1 MKRLGKRVVSALLT
15 CAMLLMMLPTAFAA
29 DADSFLNGPYLMAPK
44 SDSMVVVWELSK
56 AMKSTITYG
65 VTGGETKSVEVPVE
79 DGTAYKGEKMHMYRA
94 RLTGLTAG
102 TTYSYT
108 VALENGQ
115 KAEGSFRTLP
125 ADPKELR
132 FVVVS
137 DSHRFETAKQVS
149 DAIAKFDPDF
159 ILHTGDMVEG
169 TGSQKEQFSYWFH
182 NAGDFLRRV
191 PVIYN
196 TGNHD
201 YGDYYQEYVTKVQ
214 KEAYASNKNG
224 HNISFTY
231 GPVHFTMVDSNPWS
245 LLGLNAVTGG
255 TVNAETQALVDESLS
270 WIKSDLASDAAKNA
284 DFRVMTMHHPYEDDL
299 TRKYIPPIAEAGNV
313 NLMLGGHTHV
323 YSRTASADPARGAR
337 TLYVTQGDARIG
349 DGKIDAGKLDA
360 RVNENFA
367 ETLATGKGDMLQVTV
382 KDGVLTYAN
391 VGLKSDSEEVYET
404 ISLTK
409 DAPKLDLTDVKIAP
423 NAVQSGDEVT
433 VSAKVTNSGKG
444 LAAVAL
450 PVVDNGETRYLYHF
464 GKQGR
469 VVALKPGESVEL
481 SAGLS
486 MVALGAHKLTLGGVS
501 TTVNVAFRKADY
513 QYSNLRVK
521 LGDGEV
527 SDLTSD
533 RLHVRADVKNIG
545 NEAGTAS
552 ATLYVAGKAV
562 ETKRVALTAGQTRSV
577 EFAYDFAQG
586 GDYKVRVGTSPE
598 QTVTVLGTIQST
610 PIVRDKSGLGNDGI
624 LRGAPT
630 LVKYDGGYGLKLDGK
645 KDYVEIPDRGN
656 YKVTDGLTG
665 MVWANVARLAQAG
678 EWDHNPLLMK
688 GASISYGT
696 NYLYRMAVRQTGMV
710 TYGVGFDNDNG
721 EYFWNDDDKIKDAGV
736 DLGKWVQY
744 TGGFD
749 RATGGTSWE
758 NTALS
763 GQIDAP
769 DFDSAIKNW
778 EGKSMYA
785 GFSFHR
791 HLLAERGRGKT
802 HTMLTGDLGQ
812 IRFYTA
818 KLTEAENKAIYA
830 APAAKGPKGDKLVVW
845 LDFDP
850 KNIDTDGTHVTEWRP
865 VVGALTSMNYD
876 VSVPGA
882 ATAKATVEA
891 SADGKTVL
899 SSVNADLK
907 DGKGTI
913 DLSALT
919 GAKYVR
925 VTTALH
931 ASVTEQATDIP
942 VLRSYQIDAGN
953 RNTWATLAA
962 WNRGT
967 LTGAIGYQPTD
978 VFVDHSKDFDDL
990 SGKAD
995 VSATSIGTDV
1005 AKSHWAYAN
1014 LQTMIQKNLVRGD
1027 AGTGFVRP
1035 DERITRE
1042 EVASALLA
1050 TLHVQPDATGTLA
1063 AGDPSS
1069 DWAKGV
1075 LSAAK
1080 ARGILKGDEK
1090 GFMDGQATA
1099 TRAEVITMLA
1109 RVASVHSD
1117 KVLTRFADGATVP
1130 SWAAASV
1137 SGMVESGLLTGYE
1150 DNTLRVNEPITRA
1163 ETFTLLAKFCA

>member
-1 MKRLGKRVVSALLT
+1 M
-15 CAMLLMMLPTAFAA
+15 
-29 DADSFLNGPYLMAPK
+29 
-44 SDSMVVVWELSK
+44 
-56 AMKSTITYG
+56 
-65 VTGGETKSVEVPVE
+65 
-79 DGTAYKGEKMHMYRA
+79 
-94 RLTGLTAG
+94 
-102 TTYSYT
+102 
-108 VALENGQ
+108 
-115 KAEGSFRTLP
+115 
-125 ADPKELR
+125 
-132 FVVVS
+132 
-137 DSHRFETAKQVS
+137 
-149 DAIAKFDPDF
+149 
-159 ILHTGDMVEG
+159 
-169 TGSQKEQFSYWFH
+169 
-182 NAGDFLRRV
+182 
-191 PVIYN
+191 
-196 TGNHD
+196 
-201 YGDYYQEYVTKVQ
+201 
-214 KEAYASNKNG
+214 
-224 HNISFTY
+224 
-231 GPVHFTMVDSNPWS
+231 
-245 LLGLNAVTGG
+245 
-255 TVNAETQALVDESLS
+255 
-270 WIKSDLASDAAKNA
+270 
-284 DFRVMTMHHPYEDDL
+284 
-299 TRKYIPPIAEAGNV
+299 
-313 NLMLGGHTHV
+313 
-323 YSRTASADPARGAR
+323 
-337 TLYVTQGDARIG
+337 
-349 DGKIDAGKLDA
+349 
-360 RVNENFA
+360 
-367 ETLATGKGDMLQVTV
+367 
-382 KDGVLTYAN
+382 LTYAN
-391 VGLKSDSEEVYET
+391 VGLKSGSEEVYET

-481 SAGLS
+481 SAGLP

-533 RLHVRADVKNIG
+533 RMHVRADVKNIG

-562 ETKRVALTAGQTRSV
+562 ETKRVALTAGQSRTV

-586 GDYKVRVGTSPE
+586 GTYQVRIGTSAE
-598 QTVTVLGTIQST
+598 QTVTVLGDIQST

-624 LRGAPT
+624 VRGTPT

-656 YKVTDGLTG
+656 YQIDDGLTG
-665 MVWANVARLAQAG
+665 MVWANVARLAEKG

-710 TYGVGFDNDNG
+710 TYGVGFDNENG
-721 EYFWNDDDKIKDAGV
+721 EYFWNDADEIKGAGV
-736 DLGKWVQY
+736 QLGKWMQY

-758 NTALS
+758 NAVLS
-763 GQIDAP
+763 GEIDAP

-812 IRFYTA
+812 IRFYKT
-818 KLTEAENKAIYA
+818 KLTAAENKTIYA
-830 APAAKGPKGDKLVVW
+830 APAAKGPQGDKLVVW

-850 KNIDTDGTHVTEWRP
+850 QNIETAGTHVTEWRP
-865 VVGALTSMNYD
+865 VVGTLTGMHYD

-882 ATAKATVEA
+882 ARAEVTVEA
-891 SADGKTVL
+891 SADGKSVL
-899 SSVNADLK
+899 SSVSAALQ

-942 VLRSYQIDAGN
+942 VLHSYQIDAGN

-967 LTGAIGYQPTD
+967 LTGAVGYEPMD
-978 VFVDHSKDFDDL
+978 VFTDHATDFDDF
-990 SGKAD
+990 SGTAD
-995 VSATSIGTDV
+995 VSAAQIGADV

-1014 LQTMIQKNLVRGD
+1014 LQTMIQKNIVRGD

-1035 DERITRE
+1035 DARITRE
-1042 EVASALLA
+1042 EVATALLA
-1050 TLHVQPDATGTLA
+1050 TLGVQPDAAGTLA

-1069 DWAKGV
+1069 AWAQGV

-1090 GFMDGQATA
+1090 GFMNGQATA

-1109 RVASVHSD
+1109 RVADVHSD
-1117 KVLTRFADGATVP
+1117 KALTGFADGALVP
-1130 SWAAASV
+1130 SWAASSV
-1137 SGMVESGLLTGYE
+1137 AGMVENGLLAGYE
-1150 DNTLRVNEPITRA
+1150 DNTLRANAPITRA
-1163 ETFTLLAKFCA
+1163 ETFTLLAKFSA